1 MLSVKSY
8 RSLSFEELRK
18 AVLSLLHDFSEES
31 RKRILL
37 ALEVCEDLDPQDKR
51 FRLEQTLNLCLWDFD
66 EAVSL
71 GFEKWKA
78 DVLVLRSQ
86 AIKYHEENKDE
97 CDGNCEVC
105 KIAFRWKS

>member
-1 MLSVKSY
+1 M
-8 RSLSFEELRK
+8 
-18 AVLSLLHDFSEES
+18 HDFSEES

>member
-18 AVLSLLHDFSEES
+18 AVLSLLNDFSKES

-37 ALEVCEDLDPQDKR
+37 ALEVCEDLDLQDKR
-51 FRLEQTLNLCLWDFD
+51 FRLEQTINLCLWDFD
-66 EAVSL
+66 EAVSI
-71 GFEKWKA
+71 GFEKWKTQNF
-78 DVLVLRSQ
+78 LMRCE

-97 CDGNCEVC
+97 CDGDCEVC